1 MRIVVLTVLLLGLG
15 GCANIWR
22 MDNGPLTAFSESVRE
37 SPDPRY
43 TMLWIDLQ
51 KNTDARV
58 LAAQIK
64 LGEQAP
70 LVAIGMLRPEFVAQF
85 LPAWEPPPQWPEIVK
100 QKARQDDNY
109 QGGGIYV
116 SFRQGRLIFVSLVSR
131 QGGERFA
138 PQVAAPGSNE
148 PLTLPLS
155 RAEMERVFGPA
166 RRLYRV
172 SEVRY

>member
-1 MRIVVLTVLLLGLG
+1 MRIALVFLFLVLG

-37 SPDPRY
+37 SPDPRN
-43 TMLWIDLQ
+43 TMVWIDLQ
-51 KNTDARV
+51 KKTDTRV

-64 LGEQAP
+64 LAEQAP
-70 LVAIGMLRPEFVAQF
+70 LVAIGTLRPEFVAQF
-85 LPAWEPPPQWPEIVK
+85 LPPWEPPPQWPEIVK

-116 SFRQGRLIFVSLVSR
+116 SFRQGRLVYVSLVSQLR
-131 QGGERFA
+131 GERFY
-138 PQVAAPGSNE
+138 PQVAAPASSE
-148 PLTLPLS
+148 LLSLPLS
-155 RAEMERVFGPA
+155 RAQMEAVFGPP
-166 RRLYRV
+166 RRVYRV

>member
-1 MRIVVLTVLLLGLG
+1 MRIALVFLFLVLG

-43 TMLWIDLQ
+43 TMVWIDLQ
-51 KNTDARV
+51 KKTDTRV

-64 LGEQAP
+64 LAEQAP
-70 LVAIGMLRPEFVAQF
+70 LVAIGTLRPEFVAQF
-85 LPAWEPPPQWPEIVK
+85 LPPWEPPPQWPEIVK

-116 SFRQGRLIFVSLVSR
+116 SFRQGRLAFVSLVTQ
-131 QGGERFA
+131 QGGEHFA
-138 PQVAAPGSNE
+138 PQVAAPGSME
-148 PLTLPLS
+148 LLTLPLS
-155 RAEMERVFGPA
+155 RAEMEAVFGPP